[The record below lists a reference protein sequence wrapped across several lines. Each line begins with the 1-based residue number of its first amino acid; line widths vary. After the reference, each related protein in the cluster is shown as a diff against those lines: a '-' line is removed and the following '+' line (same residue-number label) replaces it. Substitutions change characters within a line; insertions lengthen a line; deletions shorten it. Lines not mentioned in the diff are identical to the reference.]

1 MSPLHADP
9 SVANDRWAADGPAS
23 LPNGPSSAAGHAAP
37 GEHAAPGGL
46 AVPGEHAA
54 HAVHALHGP
63 ATHPVGGPADSRPDL
78 DVAVAAVRASREAW
92 VATPVPER
100 LGLLD
105 QLVRDVAAVADEWV
119 AACVAAEGLDSA
131 RPESG
136 EEALVGPYFVIR
148 NLRLLQR
155 ALRDIWT
162 RGSPRIPGPL
172 HTRPGGQLTAGVF
185 PGSLLDRVFYPGIRA
200 EVWMEPGMTA
210 ADLPATQARVYREPH
225 EAAVCVVLGGG
236 NVSSIGPMDA
246 LHKLFVEDCVVVL
259 KTHPVNDYLAP
270 ILERG
275 FSVLIAAGVLRIV
288 RGGAGEGAYLCA
300 HPGVDEV
307 HITGSDQTYEAVVFG
322 PGEEGRRRRERG
334 ELLNARRV
342 TAELGN
348 VSPVIV
354 VPGAWSGAD
363 LERQAENV
371 ATMLTNNAGFN
382 CNAARVLV
390 TCAGW
395 PQREEFLRSV
405 GRWLD
410 RTAAR
415 PAWYPDAAERYQSFV
430 GKHPEARLSGRR
442 EPGIAGERLPW
453 ALIPG
458 LDPGAADDVC
468 FTSEAFC
475 GVFAETALPAPDAA
489 AFLGRAVEFANGT
502 LWGTL
507 NATILVHPATE
518 REPGVA
524 EALDR
529 AIAALR
535 YGTVSVNGWAALG
548 YGLVVTPWGAFPGS
562 DPSDIQS
569 GTGFVHDTMMF
580 SRAQK
585 TVIHAPFRP
594 LIKPVWFAG
603 HRTTHRLA
611 PRLARFE
618 AATGLAA
625 LAMLPSIMGL
635 ALLG

>member
-1 MSPLHADP
+1 MSTPPTASTPCMVLIRVR
-9 SVANDRWAADGPAS
+9 SVAR
-23 LPNGPSSAAGHAAP
+23 PN
-37 GEHAAPGGL
+37 
-46 AVPGEHAA
+46 
-54 HAVHALHGP
+54 
-63 ATHPVGGPADSRPDL
+63 SRPDL
-78 DVAVAAVRASREAW
+78 DAAVAAVRANREPW

-100 LGLLD
+100 LRLLD
-105 QLVRDVAAVADEWV
+105 QLVRDVAAVADEWI
-119 AACVAAEGLDSA
+119 AACVAAEGLDPA
-131 RPESG
+131 RAESG

-155 ALRDIWT
+155 SLVDIAA
-162 RGSPRIPGPL
+162 RGSPRIPGPVR
-172 HTRPGGQLTAGVF
+172 TRPDGQLTAGVF

-200 EVWMEPGMTA
+200 EVWMEPGVTA
-210 ADLPATQARVYREPH
+210 ADLPATQARAYREAH

-246 LHKLFVEDCVVVL
+246 LYKLFVEDRVVVL
-259 KTHPVNDYLAP
+259 KTHPVNEYLAP
-270 ILERG
+270 VLERG
-275 FSVLIAAGVLRIV
+275 FLALIAKGVLRIV

-307 HITGSDQTYEAVVFG
+307 HVTGSDRTYEAIVFG
-322 PGEEGRRRRERG
+322 PGDEGRGRAERG
-334 ELLNARRV
+334 EPVTTRRV

-354 VPGAWSGAD
+354 VPGAWSAAD

-390 TCAGW
+390 THAGW
-395 PQREEFLRSV
+395 PQREAFLRAI
-405 GRWLD
+405 GRRLD
-410 RTAAR
+410 RIR
-415 PAWYPDAAERYQSFV
+415 PRLAWYPGAAQRFETFV
-430 GKHPEARLSGRR
+430 GRHPGALLSGRR
-442 EPGIAGERLPW
+442 EPGVAGERLPW

-458 LDPGAADDVC
+458 LDPGAVDDVC

-489 AFLGRAVEFANGT
+489 TYLGQAVEFATGT

-535 YGTVSVNGWAALG
+535 YGTVAVNGWAALG

-569 GTGFVHDTMMF
+569 GIGFVHDTMMF

-585 TVIHAPFRP
+585 TVIRAPFRP
-594 LIKPVWFAG
+594 SIKPVWFAG

-618 AATGLAA
+618 AAGGLAA
-625 LAMLPSIMGL
+625 LAMLPPIMVL

>member
-1 MSPLHADP
+1 MSSLRTDP
-9 SVANDRWAADGPAS
+9 SVVNDPSTPAGRAVARGPGS
-23 LPNGPSSAAGHAAP
+23 SPEPGSSPGRGPVSSP
-37 GEHAAPGGL
+37 GRVPGGDL
-46 AVPGEHAA
+46 AHG
-54 HAVHALHGP
+54 VHPLHGP
-63 ATHPVGGPADSRPDL
+63 DTHPAGGAADSRPDL
-78 DVAVAAVRASREAW
+78 DAAVAAVHASREVW

-100 LGLLD
+100 LRLLD
-105 QLVRDVAAVADEWV
+105 RLVRDVAAVADEWI
-119 AACVAAEGLDSA
+119 AACVAAEGLDPT

-155 ALRDIWT
+155 ALRDIAS
-162 RGSPRIPGPL
+162 RGSPRVPGPVQ
-172 HTRPGGQLTAGVF
+172 TRPDGQLTAGVF

-200 EVWMEPGMTA
+200 DVWMEPGVTA
-210 ADLPATQARVYREPH
+210 ADLPATQARAYREAH

-236 NVSSIGPMDA
+236 NVSSIGPMDV
-246 LHKLFVEDCVVVL
+246 LSKLFVEDRVVVL

-275 FSVLIAAGVLRIV
+275 LAALIEKGVLRIV
-288 RGGAGEGAYLCA
+288 RGGVGEGAYLCA
-300 HPGVDEV
+300 HPGVDEIHV
-307 HITGSDQTYEAVVFG
+307 TGSDRTYEAIVFG
-322 PGEEGRRRRERG
+322 AGEEGRRRRERG
-334 ELLNARRV
+334 EPVNARPV

-354 VPGAWSGAD
+354 VPGTWSAAD

-390 TCAGW
+390 THAGW
-395 PQREEFLRSV
+395 PQREEFLRAI
-405 GRWLD
+405 GLWLD
-410 RTAAR
+410 RTEPR
-415 PAWYPDAAERYQSFV
+415 SAWYPDAAARYEGFIAR
-430 GKHPEARLSGRR
+430 HPEARLSGRR
-442 EPGIAGERLPW
+442 EPGPGGERLPW

-458 LDPGAADDVC
+458 LDPGVAEDVC

-489 AFLGRAVEFANGT
+489 GFLGRAVEFANGT

-524 EALDR
+524 AALDR
-529 AIAALR
+529 AIAELR
-535 YGTVSVNGWAALG
+535 YGTVAVNGWAALG

-618 AATGLAA
+618 AAGGLAA
-625 LAMLPSIMGL
+625 LAMLPPIMAL

>member
-1 MSPLHADP
+1 MSSLPVDP
-9 SVANDRWAADGPAS
+9 PVVHEDAVAHGPAGE
-23 LPNGPSSAAGHAAP
+23 NGPAGH
-37 GEHAAPGGL
+37 G
-46 AVPGEHAA
+46 
-54 HAVHALHGP
+54 VHPLHGP
-63 ATHPVGGPADSRPDL
+63 ATHPAGGPADSRPHL
-78 DVAVAAVRASREAW
+78 DAAVAAVRANREAW
-92 VATPVPER
+92 IATPVPER
-100 LGLLD
+100 LRLLD
-105 QLVRDVAAVADEWV
+105 RLVRDVAAVADEWV
-119 AACVAAEGLDSA
+119 AACVAAEGLDPA

-155 ALRDIWT
+155 SLSDIA
-162 RGSPRIPGPL
+162 RGGRPRIPGPVRA
-172 HTRPGGQLTAGVF
+172 RPDGQLTAGVF
-185 PGSLLDRVFYPGIRA
+185 PGSLLDRLFYPDIRA
-200 EVWMEPGMTA
+200 EVWMEPGVTA
-210 ADLPATQARVYREPH
+210 AGLPATQARAYHEPH
-225 EAAVCVVLGGG
+225 EARVCVVLGGG
-236 NVSSIGPMDA
+236 NVSSIGPMDV
-246 LHKLFVEDCVVVL
+246 LYKLFVEDRVVVL
-259 KTHPVNDYLAP
+259 KTHPVNGYLAP

-275 FSVLIAAGVLRIV
+275 FRSLVARGVLRIV

-300 HPGVDEV
+300 HPGVDEIHV
-307 HITGSDQTYEAVVFG
+307 TGSDRTYEAIVFG
-322 PGEEGRRRRERG
+322 PGEGGQRRRERG
-334 ELLNARRV
+334 EPITTRQV

-354 VPGAWSGAD
+354 VPGTWSAAD

-390 TCAGW
+390 THAGW
-395 PQREEFLRSV
+395 PQREAFLRAV
-405 GRWLD
+405 ARRLD
-410 RTAAR
+410 RIR
-415 PAWYPDAAERYQSFV
+415 PRLAWYPGAAERHDTFV
-430 GKHPEARLSGRR
+430 GRHPEARLSGRR
-442 EPGIAGERLPW
+442 ETLDAGERLPW

-458 LDPGAADDVC
+458 LDPEASDDVC

-475 GVFAETALPAPDAA
+475 GVFGETALPAPDAA
-489 AFLGRAVEFANGT
+489 EFLGRAVEFANGR

-518 REPGVA
+518 REPRVA

-535 YGTVSVNGWAALG
+535 YGTVAVNGWAALG
-548 YGLVVTPWGAFPGS
+548 FGLVVAPWGAFPGS
-562 DPSDIQS
+562 DPSDVQS
-569 GTGFVHDTMMF
+569 GIGFVHDTLML

-585 TVIHAPFRP
+585 TVIRAPFRP

-618 AATGLAA
+618 AAGGLTS
-625 LAMLPSIMGL
+625 LAMLPPIMAL